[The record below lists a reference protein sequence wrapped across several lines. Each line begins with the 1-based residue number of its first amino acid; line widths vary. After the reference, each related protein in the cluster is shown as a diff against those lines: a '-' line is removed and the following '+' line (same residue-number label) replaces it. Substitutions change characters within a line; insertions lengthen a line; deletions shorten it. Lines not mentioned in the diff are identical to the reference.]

1 MRLGFLAVESVR
13 RVVEGAV
20 QLAEAEEHGG
30 GERDAFVGW
39 AEEEVELGGGGRG
52 EGGGDGVRV
61 GGGEGAEER
70 GGVEEACVE
79 EVWRCAAGFEGEGA
93 EGEDLVLEAQGEEV
107 FFVLWDRH
115 CGGAWGWW

>member
-1 MRLGFLAVESVR
+1 MRLGLLAIESVR

-39 AEEEVELGGGGRG
+39 AEEEVELWGGGG
-52 EGGGDGVRV
+52 GGGGKGTGDGLGV

-79 EVWRCAAGFEGEGA
+79 EVGRCAAGLEGEGA

-107 FFVLWDRH
+107 FFVLWDGH
-115 CGGAWGWW
+115 CGGA